1 MDESLT
7 KIEAALARIEGLSEE
22 SRELSE
28 FIGALKYIRGVMT
41 SLLQDA
47 RKGKEETDQWWQQ
60 TSSLVSDLSKR
71 KDLIKEA
78 TLSLDKKSP
87 SDLQG
92 GREKPEKIK
101 EGYEHH
107 LREIDSRISL
117 QIQDFERRA
126 SEFFQ
131 SFERTAAAFAD
142 RTSDRLNLLVGRRE
156 EELSKRNKE
165 AETVRSESERLLGKE
180 LEGIRQQVEITV
192 ASAFKRFDAMMKASH
207 EQIRGLSS
215 QTERIK
221 SELHNSIAE
230 TSKVVQGE
238 LEEKF
243 EALKVDQTVVLENL
257 NRSYMRILEN
267 LEKSYERMR
276 ATHEAILTSDRSTQ
290 ASVDALR
297 LELDDIHMT
306 NRGLSQSVEKLASDN
321 QSSAGRIV
329 AIENHLS
336 LSQKDLASKID
347 EAKKEL
353 FQVVQQKSDESH
365 EKEQRLNREIF
376 SIKGAVAKSENGMSR
391 LGSDVASSRRESAAR
406 EKAWNRTRQGI
417 YLIAALALLLGVVA
431 FLSIL
436 YVFFAPDQWQV
447 SDLHHIISRA
457 LPFPLP
463 SFRQMIGA
471 RFAY

>member
-107 LREIDSRISL
+107 LREMDSRISW

-142 RTSDRLNLLVGRRE
+142 RTSDRMNLLIERRE
-156 EELSKRNKE
+156 EELSKRSEE
-165 AETVRSESERLLGKE
+165 AEIVRSESERLLGKE

-192 ASAFKRFDAMMKASH
+192 ASAFKRFDAMMKESH

-221 SELHNSIAE
+221 SELHNLIAE

-243 EALKVDQTVVLENL
+243 EVLKADQTVVLENL
-257 NRSYMRILEN
+257 NRSYLRILEN

-306 NRGLSQSVEKLASDN
+306 NRSLSQSVEKLASDN
-321 QSSAGRIV
+321 QSSTGRIV

-336 LSQKDLASKID
+336 LSQKDLASKIA

-391 LGSDVASSRRESAAR
+391 LRSDAASLRRESAAR
-406 EKAWNRTRQGI
+406 EKIGNRTRQGI
-417 YLIAALALLLGVVA
+417 YLIAAFALLLGAVA

-436 YVFFAPDQWQV
+436 YDLFAPYQWRAG
-447 SDLHHIISRA
+447 DLHHIISRA
-457 LPFPLP
+457 LPFPIP
-463 SFRQMIGA
+463 SFGQMIGA
-471 RFAY
+471 AFAC